1 MTRSQTSLC
10 LATPRRGWLLA
21 AFVLLASSQC
31 SLTLLAVEPVAG
43 FKATVKL
50 THYRDNGT
58 PAFAENRTL
67 EGLVFG
73 DGFHVW
79 SRTESQEETYTQ
91 ASAVVS
97 NTVYSLKT
105 RGAQGSASAY
115 QALLERGIVSRFLT
129 RDHQVVALALAIASH
144 WEGVAHGNT
153 KILLSLGEPF
163 PEYYNSYSV
172 DRTEWPN
179 KISVVARAPDFVL
192 CNTGLVVLP
201 KPYDSG
207 FKYWTL
213 DVDYAAGR
221 PVAARF
227 RKFTPLD
234 SAITDAQMGRTARK
248 LESLAMSA
256 DVVFTWGDASRAF
269 DRLPAPPK
277 LPFDIED
284 HRFVYDTYTNNRVSA
299 MVEGAAVLSCTNID
313 WSYPID
319 RAIRVSTFVQ
329 RGIASRDAALRRPWL
344 RPAFFAICVAALTL
358 PALLVW
364 RKGSKRTSRNA
375 QDMKGTIKGR

>member
-1 MTRSQTSLC
+1 MMARIQTSLC
-10 LATPRRGWLLA
+10 PATPRSGWLLA
-21 AFVLLASSQC
+21 AFVVLASGEC
-31 SLTLLAVEPVAG
+31 SLTSLAAEPVAG

-58 PAFAENRTL
+58 PAFAETRTL
-67 EGLVFG
+67 EGSVFG

-79 SRTESQEETYTQ
+79 SRTESQKEAYTQ
-91 ASAVVS
+91 ASAVAS

-105 RGAQGSASAY
+105 RDAQNSSSAY
-115 QALLERGIVSRFLT
+115 QALLERGIVSRFLS

-144 WEGVAHGNT
+144 WEAVGHGNT
-153 KILLSLGEPF
+153 KILLSLGEPY
-163 PEYYNSYSV
+163 PEYYNSYSI

-179 KISVVARAPDFVL
+179 KISVVSRAPNFAL
-192 CNTGLVVLP
+192 CSTGLVVLP

-234 SAITDAQMGRTARK
+234 SAITDAQMGRTPQK

-256 DVVFTWGDASRAF
+256 DAIFTWGNAPRAF

-277 LPFDIED
+277 LPFNIED
-284 HRFVYDTYTNNRVSA
+284 YRFVYDMYTNNRTSS
-299 MVEGAAVLSCTNID
+299 MVEGAAVLICTNVD
-313 WSYPID
+313 WSYPLD
-319 RAIRVSTFVQ
+319 QAMRASAFVQ
-329 RGIASRDAALRRPWL
+329 RGVASCDAAHRRPWL
-344 RPAFFAICVAALTL
+344 RPVFFGICVATLAL

-364 RKGSKRTSRNA
+364 RKDSKTKSHNP
-375 QDMKGTIKGR
+375 QQMKGTIK